1 LIAPQG
7 LNSAMTRLAVSVAV
21 RATLDKGDHETK
33 LNRAIQLGFTSVPA
47 NWLQH
52 QPEGA
57 RR

>member
-1 LIAPQG
+1 
-7 LNSAMTRLAVSVAV
+7 MTPRDVSVAV

-33 LNRAIQLGFTSVPA
+33 LNRAIQLGFISVPA